1 MDKQEILALAK
12 AAAAEGRT
20 ADKDRLMDMYFSQ
33 DAGPSDLPEGLKII
47 AEYEGGGRV
56 TENPQGELSYRDS
69 GYVQSDNEKV
79 RQIMQLKGD
88 AGLLVKGSLAQ
99 DMIGGAVVTAAASSL
114 KGAPF
119 ARGYVE
125 EAMSGLDPI
134 MQKIRE
140 MFGGE
145 AQAPVSADTIGSA
158 IDLQA
163 ALNPKLTAASRL
175 ATGVSTG
182 LALRAPNL
190 ITAPSRAGKISQ
202 GTLYGGG
209 GGAVEGLVAG
219 YGDGGAENAK
229 REMTTGALFG
239 APLGAVAP
247 LAGEAIGAGVDWFS
261 QLPIKNVISQIGFKK
276 DAAKVVRDAI
286 EADAPVAAM
295 NANTPYGAVGGLGP
309 NMTNLLDVVANT
321 PGQGASIVQKN
332 LRETAAA
339 ASRDLNTRLD
349 DVLGSPTSGKIGQKA
364 DIMKDTATARKEA
377 YGSAYSV
384 EVIPGDEA
392 SDAVLSLFQRVDPS
406 DLSGA
411 TTLLREGGAEFNYVM
426 PTRISEK
433 KANELLK
440 GASTSGINVRSTPD
454 GYVAWRT
461 PTIETLD
468 YTTRRLHSRA
478 QELKRSGDIEGY
490 RSKTALAIQLRRG
503 MDDVSPDYAKARA
516 AGKDAIDQ
524 KIAADLGNDLLNPKV
539 TREEVSIA
547 LDVMGPTEL
556 GQVRTALRNRLDEI
570 AANARMSPTQDNTL
584 EVVEALAQLRVM
596 NSRAVATKMRMVLGD
611 PGFDAISEKISQAS
625 QALTMSASI
634 AQNSKTA
641 IRQAVEAR
649 FKELIGTSMAETVG
663 QAGLL
668 PAVSRGA
675 TQAIIGGPN
684 QAQRIQEVGRELA
697 PVLSQRMT
705 PEDLLLQAGRME
717 QAQPMIAAARDRRQL
732 AQQNVTGGLLTAA
745 AGGAQGAGLPDR
757 NPLLEFMPG
766 PR

>member
-12 AAAAEGRT
+12 AAAAEGRI

-88 AGLLVKGSLAQ
+88 AGLVVKGSMAQ
-99 DMIGGAVVTAAASSL
+99 DMIGGPVTTAAASAM
-114 KGAPF
+114 KGVPF
-119 ARGYVE
+119 GRGYVE
-125 EAMSGLDPI
+125 EAMTAVDPL
-134 MQKIRE
+134 MQRMRA

-145 AQAPVSADTIGSA
+145 AQAPVSADTISSA
-158 IDLQA
+158 IDLQS
-163 ALNPKLTAASRL
+163 ALNPKMTAASRL
-175 ATGVSTG
+175 STG
-182 LALRAPNL
+182 LATGIAARAPSL
-190 ITAPSRAGKISQ
+190 ITAQTRAGQALQ
-202 GTLYGGG
+202 GATYGGA
-209 GGAVEGLVAG
+209 GGALEGAVAG
-219 YGDGGAENAK
+219 YGDGGAEGAK

-239 APLGAVAP
+239 APLGAVSP
-247 LAGEAIGAGVDWFS
+247 VAGEIVASGIDWFS
-261 QLPIKNVISQIGFKK
+261 QLPIRKVISEIGFKK

-295 NANTPYGAVGGLGP
+295 NANTPFGAVGGLGP

-321 PGQGASIVQKN
+321 PGPGSSIVQRN
-332 LRETAAA
+332 LRETASA
-339 ASRDLNTRLD
+339 ASDDLSARLD
-349 DVLGSPTSGKIGQKA
+349 DVLGKVTAGRIGQKS
-364 DIMKDTATARKEA
+364 DIMKDTATARREA
-377 YGSAYSV
+377 YGSAYSS

-392 SDAVLSLFQRVDPS
+392 SDVVLDLFKRVDPS
-406 DLSGA
+406 DLSGT

-426 PTRISEK
+426 PTRISETT
-433 KANELLK
+433 ANEILK
-440 GASTSGINVRSTPD
+440 SSGTSGINVRSTPD

-490 RSKTALAIQLRRG
+490 RSKTALAIQLRRS
-503 MDDVSPDYAKARA
+503 MDEVSPDYGKARA

-524 KIAADLGNDLLNPKV
+524 KIAADLGNDLLNPRI
-539 TREEVSIA
+539 TREEVSIT
-547 LDVMGPTEL
+547 LDQMGPTEL
-556 GQVRTALRNRLDEI
+556 KQVRTALRNRLDEI
-570 AANARMSPTQDNTL
+570 AANARMSPTQDNTM

-596 NSRAVATKMRMVLGD
+596 NSRAVATKMRMVLGE
-611 PGFDAISEKISQAS
+611 PGFEAISEKIGQAS

-649 FKELIGTSMAETVG
+649 FKELIGTSMAETIG

-668 PAVSRGA
+668 PAVSRGV
-675 TQAIIGGPN
+675 TQAVIGGPS
-684 QAQRIQEVGRELA
+684 QAQRIQEVSRELA
-697 PVLSQRMT
+697 PVLSQRLS
-705 PEDLLLQAGRME
+705 PEELMRQAQRMR
-717 QAQPMIAAARDRRQL
+717 QAQPLIAGARDRRQL
-732 AQQNVTGGLLTAA
+732 AQQNVTGGLLSLGM
-745 AGGAQGAGLPDR
+745 GGAQGAELPEM
-757 NPLLEFMPG
+757 NPLLRLMSG
-766 PR
+766 AR